1 MTYEEIIQAL
11 RQCAQSDCSSC
22 GMCPIFQDREC
33 VEHLATAAAS
43 LIERLTAE
51 NAELRKEIEW
61 KDMVIALAQRKQAE
75 AEAESDALRHGWVSV
90 DDKLPAPGTR
100 VIATDGVFVGEAI
113 YALDGRWSG
122 YGGGIL
128 RDCIGSVV
136 THWMPLPE
144 APEVK

>member
-1 MTYEEIIQAL
+1 MTGKETVRAL
-11 RQCAQSDCSSC
+11 RCISTVCNATDRNCPDCGYFRKGFGC
-22 GMCPIFQDREC
+22 DADRLC
-33 VEHLATAAAS
+33 MDAADI
-43 LIERLTAE
+43 IERLTAE
-51 NAELRKEIEW
+51 NAK
-61 KDMVIALAQRKQAE
+61 

-90 DDKLPAPGTR
+90 DNKLPAPGTR

-128 RDCIGSVV
+128 RDCLGSVI

-144 APEVK
+144 APEEGEKEDA